1 MKSLQPQNLCLET
14 GPNADMQEIDPLK
27 ALKNPAHGGPF
38 GGLVDLI
45 GNGLFGFCQSAAKE
59 MLS

>member
-1 MKSLQPQNLCLET
+1 MQQI
-14 GPNADMQEIDPLK
+14 NALK
-27 ALKNPAHGGPF
+27 ALKHPAH

>member
-1 MKSLQPQNLCLET
+1 MQQI
-14 GPNADMQEIDPLK
+14 NALK